1 MNIINRTAYS
11 TERLEAIGALVGSR
25 RLSTIE
31 VGYFKATPK
40 YHSVMENWLDVVGA
54 IPCSQALVRLHWPGD
69 LSRQARRWNSAPWH
83 LDVVE
88 PEHLSGGC
96 SPMENIAL
104 MGGVAPMTFTQQIV
118 ARLLAISHNDF
129 NLKKYWREE
138 PMSSYFQEA
147 IGRLTPDHRITF
159 HTSSAVINLQLS
171 VDEQTRKLTVEQ
183 NDLTYQLSALQ
194 RRRAELEQAKKTVE
208 RLTLSIPE
216 DERTLSQRQAA
227 LVTATA
233 ELEQNRKDLEILS
246 ARR

>member
-11 TERLEAIGALVGSR
+11 TERLEAIGELFGGR

-40 YHSVMENWLDVVGA
+40 YHSVMENWLGVVGA

-69 LSRQARRWNSAPWH
+69 SSRQARRWNSAPWH

-104 MGGVAPMTFTQQIV
+104 MVGVAPMTFTQQIV
-118 ARLLAISHNDF
+118 ARLLALSHNDKT
-129 NLKKYWREE
+129 LKKYWREE
-138 PMSSYFQEA
+138 PMSSYFIEA

-159 HTSSAVINLQLS
+159 HTSRNVIDLQLK
-171 VDEQTRKLTVEQ
+171 VDEQARKLTVEK
-183 NDLTYQLSALQ
+183 NDLAYQLSALQ
-194 RRRAELEQAKKTVE
+194 RRRVELEQVKKTVE

-216 DERTLSQRQAA
+216 DEQKLSDRQAT
-227 LVTATA
+227 LELATI
-233 ELEQNRKDLEILS
+233 ELEQSRKELEILS
-246 ARR
+246 